1 MTFNNIFEN
10 KDEFAKLKLYIK
22 SSKDYEF
29 LNTNKHLGNNIVL
42 LTLGGSYSYGLNTES
57 SDIDV
62 RGVAL
67 NSKED
72 ILAYNDFETV
82 VDNNTDTTIYSF
94 MKFMNL
100 LYRGN
105 PNIIE
110 LLGCKDY
117 LYLSDIGQ
125 HIIDNKN
132 IFITKHLINSYKG
145 YMYDTKSVICST
157 RIEAY
162 TKTTNTLKHK
172 TSKRMRELARL
183 YYTAIDILSKGEIIT
198 YRKDNSASY
207 EFLKDVQSGEY
218 LKLAGKY
225 YIINPDYF
233 SIINILDSKFNAL
246 CEHNNL
252 PNQVNVGRYNKFI
265 QDINLQQILNNR

>member
-1 MTFNNIFEN
+1 MIFNNIFEN
-10 KDEFAKLKLYIK
+10 KDEFAKLKMHIQ
-22 SSKDYEF
+22 SSKEYEF
-29 LNTNKHLGNNIVL
+29 LNTNKHLGNNIAL
-42 LTLGGSYSYGLNTES
+42 LTLGGSYSYGLDTEN

-72 ILAYNDFETV
+72 ILTYNDFETI

-125 HIIDNKN
+125 HIIDNRN
-132 IFITKHLINSYKG
+132 IFITKHLISSYKG
-145 YMYDTKSVICST
+145 YIYDANNIIRST

-162 TKTTNTLKHK
+162 TETTNTIKHK

-183 YYTAIDILSKGEIIT
+183 YYTVIDILSKGEIIT
-198 YRKDNSASY
+198 YRKDNKEEY
-207 EFLKDVQSGEY
+207 EFLKAVQNGDY

-225 YIINPDYF
+225 YVINSDYF
-233 SIINILDSKFNAL
+233 SIISILDSKFNAL

-252 PNQVNVGRYNKFI
+252 PNQVNVGRYTKLI
-265 QDINLQQILNNR
+265 KDINLQQILDK

>member
-10 KDEFAKLKLYIK
+10 EDEFAKLKLYIK

-29 LNTNKHLGNNIVL
+29 LNTNKHLRSNIAL
-42 LTLGGSYSYGLNTES
+42 LTLGGSYSYGLNIES

-72 ILAYNDFETV
+72 ILTYNDFETV
-82 VDNNTDTTIYSF
+82 VDNNTDTTMYSF

-110 LLGCKDY
+110 ILGCKDY
-117 LYLSDIGQ
+117 LYLSDVGR
-125 HIIDNKN
+125 HIIDNRN
-132 IFITKHLINSYKG
+132 IFITKHLISSYKG
-145 YMYDTKSVICST
+145 YIYDTKSVICST

-162 TKTTNTLKHK
+162 TETTNTIKHK

-198 YRKDNSASY
+198 YRKDNSACY

-225 YIINPDYF
+225 YVIDPDYF
-233 SIINILDSKFNAL
+233 SIINILDSKFNNL

-252 PNQVNVGRYNKFI
+252 PNQVNMGRYTKLI
-265 QDINLQQILNNR
+265 KDINLQQILDK